1 MHASVECVCIWTLV
15 AGDIGN
21 HLQSMFYLLR
31 PQDTIKVAVKL
42 ESAYPGTYT
51 LPHTALE
58 HTGVTGKANAPDPI
72 IFTTLVCG

>member
-1 MHASVECVCIWTLV
+1 MKCTRVSSVVCIWTLV

-51 LPHTALE
+51 LPDQ
-58 HTGVTGKANAPDPI
+58 TGTHGSHRQI
-72 IFTTLVCG
+72 